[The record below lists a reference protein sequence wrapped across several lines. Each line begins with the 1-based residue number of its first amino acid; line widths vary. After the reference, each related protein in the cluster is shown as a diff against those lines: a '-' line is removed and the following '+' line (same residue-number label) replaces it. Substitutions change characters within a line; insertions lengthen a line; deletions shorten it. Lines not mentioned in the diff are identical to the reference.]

1 MPLFGRKEKNSS
13 AATANSSGKPAY
25 PTQAMA
31 PYPTQSCGNP
41 YPELQNAGLA
51 PPPYS
56 AVVQPN
62 NASYGP
68 VAAPQNQVT
77 GPPMYTSPYP
87 QPRMVVVQGGFDAG
101 ARFDSNAK
109 PAIPPPP
116 PGCALHPAQMAAYQ
130 GNNVVVT
137 QRQGD
142 FWSGGSDGGYTL
154 F

>member
-1 MPLFGRKEKNSS
+1 MPLFGKKEKNSS
-13 AATANSSGKPAY
+13 ATAANSSSKPAY

-31 PYPTQSCGNP
+31 PYPTQSCGNT
-41 YPELQNAGLA
+41 YPDLQNAGLA

-56 AVVQPN
+56 SVVQPN
-62 NASYGP
+62 SVPYGSMT
-68 VAAPQNQVT
+68 APQNQVT
-77 GPPMYTSPYP
+77 GPPMYTSPYS
-87 QPRMVVVQGGFDAG
+87 QPPMVVVQGGFDAG
-101 ARFDSNAK
+101 ARFDSTAR
-109 PAIPPPP
+109 PTIPPPP